1 MSSPIKLDQT
11 DRKILNILQKHAKI
25 TNAQLSKD
33 IDLSPAPTLE
43 RVKKLENSGII
54 ESYHAKL
61 NGHLLGLNI
70 YAFVSVKLKNYNKK
84 SHNSFISKI
93 EDIDEVIESHSVTG
107 KGDYLLKVVAKDV
120 SAYEDVVRDRISAID
135 DVSSLES
142 MVILSTSKDSKVIP
156 VPQGL
161 GNVKI
166 ELVGIQP
173 AFFMPQNQLFC
184 TFLQN
189 SGYWQI
195 QIF

>member
-93 EDIDEVIESHSVTG
+93 EDIDEVIENHSVTG

-120 SAYEDVVRDRISAID
+120 SAYEDVVRDKISAID

-156 VPQGL
+156 VP
-161 GNVKI
+161 
-166 ELVGIQP
+166 
-173 AFFMPQNQLFC
+173 
-184 TFLQN
+184 
-189 SGYWQI
+189 
-195 QIF
+195 